1 MMHTKLSKIPYTWL
15 TALLWAVGCFVF
27 FQGYYPYHFFYKEQ
41 NQLFLWTSN
50 YFFSYFDKPAW
61 LACWIGD
68 FLTQF
73 YYYLYAGSIILTV
86 SLLLLMGTLYAA
98 LRKTGQKK
106 GWAFAI
112 AVVLTTLEAICHL
125 RYDFGLSSTY
135 AATGAAL
142 LFCHTPR
149 KNFWIAILTPLAYWL
164 FGYGAWLYLL
174 FTAIRSWKWALPS
187 GIVTAVMVYMLKGA
201 FLLTT
206 GQLYSYPGIGKLTMP
221 NWYLEKLFQVDDEYY
236 FGNWNKVV
244 SLVEEE
250 DSPTPEMLFFYNL
263 VKAQQGQ
270 LPEVL
275 LNYQPNVLGTFYQIG
290 PDTPMLTIKNMNELY
305 YALGDMTFCERAA
318 LMACVFSPNN
328 RNNRMVKRLAECNLI
343 KGDTAAAQK
352 YLGLLEHTFVWGN
365 WAKTAN
371 AKRNKH
377 YAKKALFINR
387 QDTIS
392 VSDNAHFIMM
402 QLLDSNPKNEVA
414 LDYILCS
421 NLLLKDVKNFKRD
434 YDRYCSDSPRI
445 RRLYQEALC
454 IWLAASEAS
463 QEDWQQYIKDPN
475 VLQRFMQ
482 YNQQRG
488 SAQFR
493 DTYWYYYD
501 KGKAPKI

>member
-250 DSPTPEMLFFYNL
+250 ESPTPEMLFFYNL

-270 LPEVL
+270 LPEV
-275 LNYQPNVLGTFYQIG
+275 
-290 PDTPMLTIKNMNELY
+290 
-305 YALGDMTFCERAA
+305 C
-318 LMACVFSPNN
+318 S
-328 RNNRMVKRLAECNLI
+328 
-343 KGDTAAAQK
+343 
-352 YLGLLEHTFVWGN
+352 
-365 WAKTAN
+365 
-371 AKRNKH
+371 
-377 YAKKALFINR
+377 
-387 QDTIS
+387 TIS
-392 VSDNAHFIMM
+392 PTSWEH
-402 QLLDSNPKNEVA
+402 S
-414 LDYILCS
+414 
-421 NLLLKDVKNFKRD
+421 
-434 YDRYCSDSPRI
+434 I
-445 RRLYQEALC
+445 R
-454 IWLAASEAS
+454 
-463 QEDWQQYIKDPN
+463 
-475 VLQRFMQ
+475 
-482 YNQQRG
+482 
-488 SAQFR
+488 
-493 DTYWYYYD
+493 
-501 KGKAPKI
+501 